1 MTTRRPTLD
10 HENLDV
16 YRLAIEF
23 LALALEIVDSLPRG
37 RRELRS
43 QLERAAMS
51 IPLNIAEGSGKT
63 SPPDRARYYATARG
77 SALECGAALDV
88 CGLLRHISWI
98 VPSTCLVESSRCSHE
113 CAGDVYE
120 PVPEP
125 VPAYEPVHEHPELI
139 TAVR

>member
-77 SALECGAALDV
+77 SALDV
-88 CGLLRHISWI
+88 CGLLRHASPDQLDRAKHLLGRI
-98 VPSTCLVESSRCSHE
+98 VAMLTRMCR
-113 CAGDVYE
+113 
-120 PVPEP
+120 
-125 VPAYEPVHEHPELI
+125 
-139 TAVR
+139 

>member
-88 CGLLRHISWI
+88 CGLLRHASPDQLDRAKHLLGRI
-98 VPSTCLVESSRCSHE
+98 VAMLTRMCR
-113 CAGDVYE
+113 
-120 PVPEP
+120 
-125 VPAYEPVHEHPELI
+125 
-139 TAVR
+139 